1 MKKQLSLLL
10 LAVSLLFS
18 CNQEKPGGTLVTE
31 SFGEVNGQ
39 EVQLYTITF
48 PGQLTAQV
56 TNYGG
61 IITSL
66 QVPDRAGNLEHV
78 VLGYDDL
85 NSYQEGSYYFGALI
99 GRFCNRID
107 QGIFELDGTSYE
119 LTANDGPNHLN
130 GGREGFDKVVWE
142 EVDQQINR
150 DVISLTLQ
158 YLSPDG
164 EEGYPGSLTGRV
176 TYVFTPN
183 ALDITYQATTD
194 KPTIVNLTQ
203 HTYFNLS
210 GNAKEDVLEHELQL
224 DATAFLPVDSTLIPT
239 GEIRLVQTTPF
250 DFTQPKLIG
259 QDIDQDDQQILYGM
273 GYDHCWILDGGITN
287 TPRPVGSLFHPGSG
301 RKMDIFTTEPALQV
315 YSGNF
320 LDGPIRGKDDQV
332 YDTRYGLCLE
342 TQHYPDSPNQ
352 PDFPSVVLRPGEEY
366 TSQTTYVFSVEE

>member
-10 LAVSLLFS
+10 LAVSLLIS
-18 CNQEKPGGTLVTE
+18 CNQEKPGGTLITE

-66 QVPDRAGNLEHV
+66 QVPDREGNLEHV

-273 GYDHCWILDGGITN
+273 GYDHCWILDGGITDA
-287 TPRPVGSLFHPGSG
+287 PRPVGSLFHPGSG

-332 YDTRYGLCLE
+332 YATRYGLCLE

-366 TSQTTYVFSVEE
+366 TSQTTYVFSVVE

>member
-1 MKKQLSLLL
+1 MI
-10 LAVSLLFS
+10 A
-18 CNQEKPGGTLVTE
+18 EP
-31 SFGEVNGQ
+31 FGEVNGQ
-39 EVQLYTITF
+39 EVQLYTIAF
-48 PGQLTAQV
+48 PEQLTAQV

-66 QVPDRAGNLEHV
+66 QVPDREGNLEDV

-85 NSYQEGSYYFGALI
+85 RSYLEGSYYFGALI

-130 GGREGFDKVVWE
+130 GGKRGFDKGVWE
-142 EVDQQINR
+142 VVAKKVYR
-150 DVISLTLQ
+150 DAISLTFQ
-158 YLSPDG
+158 YVSPDG
-164 EEGYPGSLTGRV
+164 QEGYPGTLTSMV

-183 ALDITYQATTD
+183 ALDITYRATTD
-194 KPTIVNLTQ
+194 EATVVNLTQ
-203 HTYFNLS
+203 HSYFNLS
-210 GNAKEDVLEHELQL
+210 GDAKNDILDHELQL

-239 GEIRLVQTTPF
+239 GEIRLVQATPF

-259 QDIDQDDQQILYGM
+259 QDIDQDDQQILHGM

-287 TPRPVGSLFHPGSG
+287 TPRPVGSLYHPGSG
-301 RKMDIFTTEPALQV
+301 RKMDIFTTEPGLQV

-320 LDGPIRGKDDQV
+320 LDGAIPGKGNSV
-332 YDTRYGLCLE
+332 YKKRYGLCLE

-352 PDFPSVVLRPGEEY
+352 PDFPSVVLRPDEEY
-366 TSQTTYVFSVEE
+366 SSQTTYVFSVVE